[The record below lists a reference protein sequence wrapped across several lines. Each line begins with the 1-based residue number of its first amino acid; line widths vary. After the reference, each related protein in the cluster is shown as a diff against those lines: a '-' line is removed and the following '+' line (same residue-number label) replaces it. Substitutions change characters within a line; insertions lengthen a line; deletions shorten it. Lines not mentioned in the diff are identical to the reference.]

1 MKKKQ
6 IETLLYS
13 VAGVAAMLA
22 IVLIVN
28 FIFGAFKQRID
39 LTNERLYTLSDGTKK
54 ILKNLDGKVEI
65 RFYFSQGE
73 KEMDAGLK
81 SYAQHVED
89 LLAEYKKAAGGKIQV
104 KKLNPK
110 PDTDAE
116 DSAHLDGI
124 EGQMLPTGDSLYFG
138 LAISYLEQKVAL
150 PALPPSRERLLE
162 YDISRAISKVA
173 NPVKPTIGL
182 MTPLPMFGMPNNPMM
197 ARMGQQPQ
205 DPWVVISELQN
216 DFTVR
221 QVPMTADKIDDDI
234 KVLVV
239 VHPKDITDAA
249 QYAIDQFIMR
259 GGKLIAFL
267 DGLSIMDHSSQQQNP
282 MMPAMGTGSSL
293 DKLLKAWGITFDTSK
308 VVADI
313 NFTSRFMNRNNQPE
327 SAPAVLSIKPQGI
340 NKDDVV
346 TAQIDSLLVPFAG
359 AFGGTPASGLKET
372 VILKSTP
379 DSQLVEGFMAQM
391 SGEQITKDF
400 KPSGTAYPI
409 AIRLNGKFKTAFPDG
424 KPKETEKTD
433 EKKDEA
439 KKEEKK
445 TDDSLKESKG
455 ETAVVLIGDA
465 DMLYD
470 QF

>member
-13 VAGVAAMLA
+13 VAGVAAMLL

-39 LTNERLYTLSDGTKK
+39 LTSERLYTLSDGTKE
-54 ILKNLDGKVEI
+54 ILKNLDKGVEI
-65 RFYFSQGE
+65 RFYCSQGE

-89 LLAEYKKAAGGKIQV
+89 LLAEYKKAAGGKIKV

-138 LAISYLEQKVAL
+138 LAISYLDQKVAL
-150 PALPPSRERLLE
+150 PVLPPNRERLLE
-162 YDISRAISKVA
+162 YDISRALSKVA
-173 NPVKPTIGL
+173 NPVKPVVGL

-205 DPWVVISELQN
+205 EPWVVISELQN
-216 DFTVR
+216 DFTLR

-239 VHPKDITDAA
+239 VHPKDITEAA

-259 GGKLIAFL
+259 GGKLVAFL
-267 DGLSIMDHSSQQQNP
+267 DGLSIMDRSGQQQNP
-282 MMPAMGTGSSL
+282 MMPSMGSGSSL
-293 DKLLKAWGITFDTSK
+293 DKLLKAWGIGFETSK
-308 VVADI
+308 VAADR
-313 NFTSRFMNRNNQPE
+313 NFTSHFMNPRNNQPE
-327 SAPAVLSIKPQGI
+327 AAPAVLSIKPQGI
-340 NKDDVV
+340 NKEEVV
-346 TAQIDSLLVPFAG
+346 TAQIDSLLVPFPG
-359 AFGGTPASGLKET
+359 VFTG
-372 VILKSTP
+372 
-379 DSQLVEGFMAQM
+379 
-391 SGEQITKDF
+391 
-400 KPSGTAYPI
+400 
-409 AIRLNGKFKTAFPDG
+409 
-424 KPKETEKTD
+424 
-433 EKKDEA
+433 
-439 KKEEKK
+439 
-445 TDDSLKESKG
+445 
-455 ETAVVLIGDA
+455 
-465 DMLYD
+465 
-470 QF
+470 

>member
-13 VAGVAAMLA
+13 VAGVAAMLL

-28 FIFGAFKQRID
+28 FIFGAFKQRLD

-54 ILKNLDGKVEI
+54 ILKNLDKGVEI

-89 LLAEYKKAAGGKIQV
+89 LLAEYKKAAGGKIKV
-104 KKLNPK
+104 KKLDPK

-138 LAISYLEQKVAL
+138 LAISYLDQKVAL
-150 PALPPSRERLLE
+150 PVLPPNRERLLE
-162 YDISRAISKVA
+162 YDISRALSKVA
-173 NPVKPTIGL
+173 NPVKPVVGV

-216 DFTVR
+216 DFTLR

-239 VHPKDITDAA
+239 VHPKEITDTA
-249 QYAIDQFIMR
+249 QYAIDQFVLR

-267 DGLSIMDHSSQQQNP
+267 DGLAIMDHSSQQQNP

-313 NFTSRFMNRNNQPE
+313 NFTSRFMNRNNQP
-327 SAPAVLSIKPQGI
+327 
-340 NKDDVV
+340 
-346 TAQIDSLLVPFAG
+346 
-359 AFGGTPASGLKET
+359 
-372 VILKSTP
+372 
-379 DSQLVEGFMAQM
+379 
-391 SGEQITKDF
+391 
-400 KPSGTAYPI
+400 
-409 AIRLNGKFKTAFPDG
+409 
-424 KPKETEKTD
+424 
-433 EKKDEA
+433 
-439 KKEEKK
+439 
-445 TDDSLKESKG
+445 
-455 ETAVVLIGDA
+455 
-465 DMLYD
+465 
-470 QF
+470 